1 MPHKII
7 FSDQAAEKLILIFN
21 DIETRFGKRS
31 KDLVKKEFQKTI
43 ISASVFPEIGK
54 IYDKHLR
61 YVIVKKRS
69 ILFYRFENNTM
80 YIVAVFSSKEN
91 WMSKI

>member
-43 ISASVFPEIGK
+43 ISASIFPEIGK
-54 IYDKHLR
+54 IYEKTFE
-61 YVIVKKRS
+61 VCNCKKKVYS
-69 ILFYRFENNTM
+69 VLSF
-80 YIVAVFSSKEN
+80 
-91 WMSKI
+91 